1 MKMDDIVYDF
11 GGIDTLSGSI
21 NAFVNHMNEKLDEV
35 DRTFKGL
42 LADGWQGSGA
52 DAFNGC
58 SAKWHSSAGQMAS
71 TLHQLSLKV
80 GNAGANMAAA
90 DAAAAA
96 RF

>member
-1 MKMDDIVYDF
+1 
-11 GGIDTLSGSI
+11 
-21 NAFVNHMNEKLDEV
+21 MNDKLDEV

-42 LADGWQGSGA
+42 LADGWQGQGA
-52 DAFNGC
+52 DAFTGC

-80 GNAGANMAAA
+80 GNAAGNMAAA